1 MPAKYFTLEEANGLL
16 PAVDRQLCALQELK
30 RRFEERYLELRR
42 HKERRVP
49 TGGGSDR
56 DPFFMMEAELEFIQ
70 IEARGHIHSMHGQ
83 GIELKDIDI
92 GLVDFPA
99 LLDGQEVLLCWRQG
113 EDRIRYYH
121 NRHEGFAGRKPLVD

>member
-1 MPAKYFTLEEANGLL
+1 MSAKYFTLEEANGLL
-16 PAVDRQLCALQELK
+16 PSIDRELRALQELK
-30 RRFEERYLELRR
+30 RRFEESYLELRR
-42 HKERRVP
+42 QKERR
-49 TGGGSDR
+49 GQSGGSSEA

-70 IEARGHIHSMHGQ
+70 IEARGHIQSIHGQ

-121 NRHEGFAGRKPLVD
+121 NRHDGFAGRKPLVD